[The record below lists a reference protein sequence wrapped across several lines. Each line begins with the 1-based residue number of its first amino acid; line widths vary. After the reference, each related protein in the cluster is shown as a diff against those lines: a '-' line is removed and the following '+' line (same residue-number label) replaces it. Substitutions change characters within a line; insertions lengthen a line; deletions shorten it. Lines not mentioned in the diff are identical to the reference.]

1 MLNSMELSA
10 RELGM
15 LKLMVDFFAEKPELT
30 AKIESYTTAHYALL
44 TTYSEN
50 FGIPIEDS
58 LKVFEE
64 LQKKIMEAEY
74 VHVKAPEPIRKL
86 LPLTTEELNML
97 RIIVDYFS
105 ESPKMA
111 SAGSMFSRKEDAVAE
126 TYLWFYGSRE
136 GNGEVARQILT
147 NLVEKLQ
154 SATFVKIDTL
164 APLAVTPNPYE
175 AALKQLD
182 IAAEKLKLDPGIH
195 EILKRPMR
203 TLIVNIP
210 VVMDDGSIQVFT
222 GYRVQY
228 NDALGPTKGGI
239 RYHPELTL
247 DEVTALA
254 AWMTWKTAVVGLPLG
269 GAKGGIRCNP
279 KEMSKGELERLTRGY
294 VRAIA
299 KFIGPNIDVPAP
311 DVYTDAQTM
320 AWIMDE
326 YSEIVGYP
334 AFGVVT
340 GKPVSVGGSRGRS
353 EATSRGLMYT
363 VMEAAKCLGI
373 NLKGAT
379 VAVQGY
385 GNVGYHAAR
394 LLHEVGC
401 KIIAVSDSKGGIY
414 NPNGLDPE
422 KVLEH
427 KNRTGSVVDYP
438 ESTFITNEQLLEL
451 ECDVLVPAALEN
463 QITKANAD
471 RIKAKI
477 VAEGANG
484 PTTPEAD
491 EILFK
496 KGVFVIPDI
505 LANSGGVIVSY
516 FEQVQNQMNYYW
528 TEEEVRNKLKETIT
542 KAFYDVL
549 EISKQYNAN
558 MRVAAY
564 MLAVK
569 RVADA
574 LMTRKGVRL
583 TPVESLL
590 VRR

>member
-1 MLNSMELSA
+1 
-10 RELGM
+10 
-15 LKLMVDFFAEKPELT
+15 
-30 AKIESYTTAHYALL
+30 
-44 TTYSEN
+44 
-50 FGIPIEDS
+50 
-58 LKVFEE
+58 
-64 LQKKIMEAEY
+64 
-74 VHVKAPEPIRKL
+74 
-86 LPLTTEELNML
+86 
-97 RIIVDYFS
+97 
-105 ESPKMA
+105 
-111 SAGSMFSRKEDAVAE
+111 
-126 TYLWFYGSRE
+126 
-136 GNGEVARQILT
+136 
-147 NLVEKLQ
+147 
-154 SATFVKIDTL
+154 
-164 APLAVTPNPYE
+164 
-175 AALKQLD
+175 
-182 IAAEKLKLDPGIH
+182 
-195 EILKRPMR
+195 
-203 TLIVNIP
+203 
-210 VVMDDGSIQVFT
+210 
-222 GYRVQY
+222 
-228 NDALGPTKGGI
+228 
-239 RYHPELTL
+239 
-247 DEVTALA
+247 
-254 AWMTWKTAVVGLPLG
+254 
-269 GAKGGIRCNP
+269 
-279 KEMSKGELERLTRGY
+279 
-294 VRAIA
+294 
-299 KFIGPNIDVPAP
+299 
-311 DVYTDAQTM
+311 
-320 AWIMDE
+320 
-326 YSEIVGYP
+326 
-334 AFGVVT
+334 
-340 GKPVSVGGSRGRS
+340 
-353 EATSRGLMYT
+353 
-363 VMEAAKCLGI
+363 MEAAKCLRI

-528 TEEEVRNKLKETIT
+528 TEEEVQNKLKETIT
-542 KAFYDVL
+542 KAFHDVL
-549 EISKQYNAN
+549 ELSRQYNVN
-558 MRVAAY
+558 MRIAAY

-574 LMTRKGVRL
+574 LVTRKGTRFA
-583 TPVESLL
+583 PVESMLA
-590 VRR
+590 RR

>member
-1 MLNSMELSA
+1 
-10 RELGM
+10 
-15 LKLMVDFFAEKPELT
+15 
-30 AKIESYTTAHYALL
+30 
-44 TTYSEN
+44 
-50 FGIPIEDS
+50 
-58 LKVFEE
+58 
-64 LQKKIMEAEY
+64 
-74 VHVKAPEPIRKL
+74 
-86 LPLTTEELNML
+86 
-97 RIIVDYFS
+97 
-105 ESPKMA
+105 
-111 SAGSMFSRKEDAVAE
+111 
-126 TYLWFYGSRE
+126 
-136 GNGEVARQILT
+136 
-147 NLVEKLQ
+147 
-154 SATFVKIDTL
+154 
-164 APLAVTPNPYE
+164 
-175 AALKQLD
+175 
-182 IAAEKLKLDPGIH
+182 
-195 EILKRPMR
+195 
-203 TLIVNIP
+203 
-210 VVMDDGSIQVFT
+210 
-222 GYRVQY
+222 
-228 NDALGPTKGGI
+228 
-239 RYHPELTL
+239 
-247 DEVTALA
+247 
-254 AWMTWKTAVVGLPLG
+254 
-269 GAKGGIRCNP
+269 
-279 KEMSKGELERLTRGY
+279 
-294 VRAIA
+294 
-299 KFIGPNIDVPAP
+299 
-311 DVYTDAQTM
+311 
-320 AWIMDE
+320 
-326 YSEIVGYP
+326 
-334 AFGVVT
+334 
-340 GKPVSVGGSRGRS
+340 
-353 EATSRGLMYT
+353 MYT